1 MKIRNKS
8 RKIDINKVFIEK
20 DAYGGTNIS
29 IIVNNQ
35 LIEIYTKHVYIDD
48 ILDKIKEYTKVIG
61 G

>member
-8 RKIDINKVFIEK
+8 RKIDINKIFIEK
-20 DAYGGTNIS
+20 DMSGGTNVS

-35 LIEIYTKHVYIDD
+35 LMEIYTKSIYIDD
-48 ILDKIKEYTKVIG
+48 ILEKIKEFTKVIG